1 MAGEKNGKTAA
12 AASAA
17 ENLLA
22 LVGLGHVFR
31 PEGFAWLATST
42 SLPDPVADLLRFD

>member
-12 AASAA
+12 AASA

-31 PEGFAWLATST
+31 PEGFAWLVATST